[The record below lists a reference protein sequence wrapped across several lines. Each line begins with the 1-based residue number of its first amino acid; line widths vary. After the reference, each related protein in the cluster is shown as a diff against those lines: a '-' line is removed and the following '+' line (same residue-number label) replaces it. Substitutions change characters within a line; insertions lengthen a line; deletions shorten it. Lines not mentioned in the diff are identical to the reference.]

1 MSCAEKK
8 RSRRRRRRHFIPM
21 IAAIIGLTAVFG
33 IGSVT
38 LARYVSGE
46 DSNWFQI
53 KPEDFYFTSDL
64 LKPGRSGDQTITLY
78 NWDKDQDYVFF
89 MDIRNWEDDYRIT
102 PGDITYQV
110 STDSAGII
118 SAVDNDTSGTYRI
131 SGPLAQTR
139 KLVITVPASAGLS
152 TNRVKVT
159 VKASPEDSGYT
170 KTLSGT
176 FELKEGEETCHAEV
190 EFHNEYID
198 LLIGVDR
205 GQMVE
210 ITWPSWLTPDNTN
223 SWQETAV
230 GNSGSIS
237 LMDGSSSRLRFFV
250 TGTRTED
257 TFTVTAMGT
266 TKPVPIPAK

>member
-1 MSCAEKK
+1 
-8 RSRRRRRRHFIPM
+8 M

-53 KPEDFYFTSDL
+53 KPENFYFASDL

-110 STDSAGII
+110 STDSAGIT
-118 SAVDNDTSGTYRI
+118 SAVKNDTSGTYTI
-131 SGPLAQTR
+131 GGPGAQTQ
-139 KLVITVPASAGLS
+139 KLVITVPAAAGLS

-159 VKASPEDSGYT
+159 VKASPVDSGYT

-176 FELKEGEETCHAEV
+176 FELKEGEETCHTEV

-205 GQMVE
+205 EQTVD

-223 SWQETAV
+223 SWQEAAV
-230 GNSGSIS
+230 GNSGSVS
-237 LMDGSSSRLRFFV
+237 LKDDSSCRLRFFV
-250 TGTRTED
+250 TGERTAAP
-257 TFTVTAMGT
+257 FTVTAMGAS
-266 TKPVPIPAK
+266 KDVLIPAK